1 MSERKRDALDGRD
14 WRDGREKRAA
24 SRACIPLDEE
34 FRFRVRGKRD
44 NGR

>member
-14 WRDGREKRAA
+14 WREKRAA